1 MNIILFDNKR
11 EDFYPLSLTRPIAEF
26 RLGVLTI
33 KEKWENY
40 FDSVSTFSNDYLA
53 EKFNTKKIKEDNIWI
68 NSQLLPSKDIV
79 TEIKSLRLGE
89 VLMKESV
96 ILAFRNSEFISNK
109 LDCIKSNSEFNFLSS
124 ISDIFS
130 LNGEEIITDIAL
142 INLQNNERIIKEL
155 TDSNIKSGK
164 FPVYVEEGATIEN
177 CYINSS
183 EGPVYIGK
191 NTHIMQ
197 GSMLRGPFAICE
209 NSVVKMGAK
218 IYGGTTIGPF
228 CKVGGEINNSVFF
241 GYSSKAHDGFLG
253 NSIIGQWCNLGADTN
268 NSNLKNNYDD
278 VKIWNYGSESFL
290 QTGMQ
295 FCGLIMGDHSKC
307 GINTMF
313 NTGTVVG
320 VGANIF
326 GSGFPRNFIPSFSWG
341 GSSGFIIHKLEKFFS
356 TAEKVMKRKR
366 IPFTDIDKQVL
377 LEVYNMT
384 KRYRNE
390 KKLT

>member
-11 EDFYPLSLTRPIAEF
+11 EEFYPLSLTRPIAEF

-33 KEKWENY
+33 KEKWGNY
-40 FDSVSTFSNDYLA
+40 FDSVLTFSNDYLA

-79 TEIKSLRLGE
+79 TEIKSLRVGE
-89 VLMKESV
+89 VLKKESI
-96 ILAFRNSEFISNK
+96 ILAFRNSEFSSDELNNVE
-109 LDCIKSNSEFNFLSS
+109 SNSDFSFLSS
-124 ISDIFS
+124 ITDIFS
-130 LNGEEIITDIAL
+130 LNEEEIIADIAL
-142 INLQNNERIIKEL
+142 MNLQNNMKSLNEI

-177 CYINSS
+177 CYINTS

-191 NTHIMQ
+191 NAHIMQ

-268 NSNLKNNYDD
+268 NSNLKNNYDH

-290 QTGMQ
+290 QTGLQ

-356 TAEKVMKRKR
+356 TAEKVMKRR
-366 IPFTDIDKQVL
+366 SIPFTDIDKKVL

-390 KKLT
+390 K

>member
-33 KEKWENY
+33 KEKWGNY
-40 FDSVSTFSNDYLA
+40 FDSVSTLSNDYLS

-79 TEIKSLRLGE
+79 TEIKSLRVGE
-89 VLMKESV
+89 VLKKESV
-96 ILAFRNSEFISNK
+96 ILAFRNSEFSSDELNNVE
-109 LDCIKSNSEFNFLSS
+109 SNSDFSFLSS
-124 ISDIFS
+124 ITDIFS
-130 LNGEEIITDIAL
+130 LNEEEIIADIAL
-142 INLQNNERIIKEL
+142 MNLQNNMKSLEEI

-290 QTGMQ
+290 QTGLQ

-356 TAEKVMKRKR
+356 TAEKVMKRR
-366 IPFTDIDKQVL
+366 SIPFADIDKQVL

-390 KKLT
+390 K

>member
-33 KEKWENY
+33 KEKWGSY

-79 TEIKSLRLGE
+79 TEIKSLRVGE
-89 VLMKESV
+89 VLKKESI
-96 ILAFRNSEFISNK
+96 ILAFRNSEFSSDELNNVE
-109 LDCIKSNSEFNFLSS
+109 SNSDFSFLSS
-124 ISDIFS
+124 ITDIFS
-130 LNGEEIITDIAL
+130 LNGEEIIADIAL
-142 INLQNNERIIKEL
+142 MNLQNNMKSLNEI

-177 CYINSS
+177 CYINTS

-191 NTHIMQ
+191 NAHIMQ

-290 QTGMQ
+290 QTGLQ

-356 TAEKVMKRKR
+356 TAEKVMKRR
-366 IPFTDIDKQVL
+366 SIPFTDIDKQVL

-390 KKLT
+390 K

>member
-1 MNIILFDNKR
+1 MNIILFDKKR
-11 EDFYPLSLTRPIAEF
+11 EAFYPLSLTRSISEF

-33 KEKWENY
+33 KEKWESY

-53 EKFNTKKIKEDNIWI
+53 EKYDTNIKDDNIWI

-79 TEIKSLRLGE
+79 TEIESLRVGE
-89 VLMKESV
+89 VLNKESV
-96 ILAFRNSEFISNK
+96 ILAFRNSEYISDK
-109 LDCIKSNSEFNFLSS
+109 LNNVESNSEFSFLSS
-124 ISDIFS
+124 ITDIFR
-130 LNGEEIITDIAL
+130 LNGEEIINDIKL
-142 INLQNNERIIKEL
+142 LNFQNNDKNLVEL

-164 FPVYVEEGATIEN
+164 YPVYVEEGATIEN

-197 GSMLRGPFAICE
+197 GSMLRGPFAICD

-218 IYGGTTIGPF
+218 IYGATTIGPF

-278 VKIWNYGSESFL
+278 VKIWNYSSESFL
-290 QTGMQ
+290 QTGLQ

-313 NTGTVVG
+313 NTGTVIG

-356 TAEKVMKRKR
+356 TAEKVMKRR
-366 IPFTDIDKQVL
+366 SIAFSDIDKQVL
-377 LEVYNMT
+377 MQVYNMT

-390 KKLT
+390 K

>member
-40 FDSVSTFSNDYLA
+40 FDSVSTLSNDYLA

-79 TEIKSLRLGE
+79 TEIKSLRVGE
-89 VLMKESV
+89 VLKKESI
-96 ILAFRNSEFISNK
+96 ILAFRNSEFSSDELNNVE
-109 LDCIKSNSEFNFLSS
+109 SNSDFSFLSS
-124 ISDIFS
+124 ITDIFS
-130 LNGEEIITDIAL
+130 LNEEEIIADIAL
-142 INLQNNERIIKEL
+142 MNLQNNMKSLEEI

-164 FPVYVEEGATIEN
+164 FPVYVEEGATIEK
-177 CYINSS
+177 CYINSF

-191 NTHIMQ
+191 NAHIMQ

-290 QTGMQ
+290 QTGLQ

-356 TAEKVMKRKR
+356 TAEKVMKRR
-366 IPFTDIDKQVL
+366 SIPFTDIDKQVL

-390 KKLT
+390 K

>member
-33 KEKWENY
+33 KEKWGNY
-40 FDSVSTFSNDYLA
+40 FDSVLTFSNDYLA

-79 TEIKSLRLGE
+79 TEIKSLRVGE
-89 VLMKESV
+89 VLKKESI
-96 ILAFRNSEFISNK
+96 ILAFRNSEFSSDELNNVE
-109 LDCIKSNSEFNFLSS
+109 SNSDFSFLSS
-124 ISDIFS
+124 ITDIFS
-130 LNGEEIITDIAL
+130 LNGEEIMADIAL
-142 INLQNNERIIKEL
+142 MNLQNNMKSLDEI

-177 CYINSS
+177 CYINTS

-191 NTHIMQ
+191 NAHIMQ

-278 VKIWNYGSESFL
+278 VKIWNYGSETFS
-290 QTGMQ
+290 QTGLQ

-341 GSSGFIIHKLEKFFS
+341 GKSGFIIHKLEKFFS
-356 TAEKVMKRKR
+356 TAEKVMKRR
-366 IPFTDIDKQVL
+366 SIPFTDIDKKVL

-390 KKLT
+390 K

>member
-11 EDFYPLSLTRPIAEF
+11 KDFYPLSLTRSISEF
-26 RLGVLTI
+26 RLGILTLR
-33 KEKWENY
+33 EKWESY
-40 FDSVSTFSNDYLA
+40 FDSVSIFSNDYLA
-53 EKFNTKKIKEDNIWI
+53 EKYDTNIKDDNIWI

-79 TEIKSLRLGE
+79 TEIKSLRVGE
-89 VLMKESV
+89 VLNKESV
-96 ILAFRNSEFISNK
+96 ILAFRNSEYISDK
-109 LDCIKSNSEFNFLSS
+109 LNNVESNSEFSFVSS
-124 ISDIFS
+124 ITDIFR
-130 LNGEEIITDIAL
+130 LNGEEIINDIKL
-142 INLQNNERIIKEL
+142 LNFQNNDKNLVEL

-164 FPVYVEEGATIEN
+164 YPVYVEEGATIEN

-183 EGPVYIGK
+183 DGPVYIGK

-197 GSMLRGPFAICE
+197 GSMLRGPFAICD

-218 IYGGTTIGPF
+218 IYGATTIGPF

-278 VKIWNYGSESFL
+278 VKIWNYSSESFL
-290 QTGMQ
+290 QTGLQ

-356 TAEKVMKRKR
+356 TAEKVMKRR
-366 IPFTDIDKQVL
+366 GIAFSDIDKQVL
-377 LEVYNMT
+377 MQVYNMT

-390 KKLT
+390 K

>member
-33 KEKWENY
+33 KEKWGNY
-40 FDSVSTFSNDYLA
+40 FDSVSTLSNDYLA

-79 TEIKSLRLGE
+79 TEIKSLRVGE
-89 VLMKESV
+89 VLKKESI
-96 ILAFRNSEFISNK
+96 ILAFRNSEFSSDELNNVE
-109 LDCIKSNSEFNFLSS
+109 SNSDFSFLSS
-124 ISDIFS
+124 ITDIFS
-130 LNGEEIITDIAL
+130 LNGEEIIADIAL
-142 INLQNNERIIKEL
+142 MNLQNNMKSLEEI

-191 NTHIMQ
+191 NAHIMQ

-290 QTGMQ
+290 QTGLQ

-356 TAEKVMKRKR
+356 TAEKVMKRR
-366 IPFTDIDKQVL
+366 SIPFTDIDKQVL

-390 KKLT
+390 K

>member
-33 KEKWENY
+33 KEKWGNY
-40 FDSVSTFSNDYLA
+40 FDSVSIFSNDYLA
-53 EKFNTKKIKEDNIWI
+53 EKFNPIIKEDNIWI

-79 TEIKSLRLGE
+79 TEIKSLRVGE
-89 VLMKESV
+89 VLKKESI
-96 ILAFRNSEFISNK
+96 ILAFRNNEFSSDELNNVE
-109 LDCIKSNSEFNFLSS
+109 SNSDFSFLSS
-124 ISDIFS
+124 ITDIFS
-130 LNGEEIITDIAL
+130 LNEEEIIADIAL
-142 INLQNNERIIKEL
+142 MNLQNNMKSLNEI

-177 CYINSS
+177 CYINTS

-191 NTHIMQ
+191 NAHIMQ

-268 NSNLKNNYDD
+268 NSNLKNNYDH

-290 QTGMQ
+290 QTGLQ

-356 TAEKVMKRKR
+356 TAEKVMKRR
-366 IPFTDIDKQVL
+366 SITFTDIDKQVL

-390 KKLT
+390 K

>member
-33 KEKWENY
+33 KEKWGNY
-40 FDSVSTFSNDYLA
+40 FDSVLTFSNDYLA

-79 TEIKSLRLGE
+79 TEIKSLRVGE
-89 VLMKESV
+89 VLKKESV
-96 ILAFRNSEFISNK
+96 ILSFRNSEFSSDELNNVE
-109 LDCIKSNSEFNFLSS
+109 SNSDFSFLSS
-124 ISDIFS
+124 ITDIFS
-130 LNGEEIITDIAL
+130 LNGEEIMADIAL
-142 INLQNNERIIKEL
+142 MNLQNNMKSLDEI

-197 GSMLRGPFAICE
+197 GSMLRGPFAICD

-290 QTGMQ
+290 QTGLQ

-341 GSSGFIIHKLEKFFS
+341 GKSGFIIHKLEKFFS
-356 TAEKVMKRKR
+356 TAEKVMKRR
-366 IPFTDIDKQVL
+366 SIPFTDIDKQVL

-390 KKLT
+390 K

>member
-11 EDFYPLSLTRPIAEF
+11 KDFYPLSLTRSISEF
-26 RLGVLTI
+26 RLGILTLR
-33 KEKWENY
+33 EKWESY
-40 FDSVSTFSNDYLA
+40 FDSVSIFSNDYLA
-53 EKFNTKKIKEDNIWI
+53 EKYDTNIKDDNIWI

-79 TEIKSLRLGE
+79 TEIESLRVGE
-89 VLMKESV
+89 VLIKESV
-96 ILAFRNSEFISNK
+96 ILAFRNSEYISDK
-109 LDCIKSNSEFNFLSS
+109 LNNVESNSEFSFLSS
-124 ISDIFS
+124 ITDIFR
-130 LNGEEIITDIAL
+130 LNGEEIINDIKL
-142 INLQNNERIIKEL
+142 LNFQNNEKNLVEL

-164 FPVYVEEGATIEN
+164 YPVYVEEGATIEN
-177 CYINSS
+177 CFINSS

-191 NTHIMQ
+191 NVHIMQ
-197 GSMLRGPFAICE
+197 GSMLRGPFAICD

-218 IYGGTTIGPF
+218 IYGATTIGPF

-278 VKIWNYGSESFL
+278 VKIWNYSSESFL
-290 QTGMQ
+290 QTGLQ

-341 GSSGFIIHKLEKFFS
+341 GSSGFIIHKLEKFFLTS
-356 TAEKVMKRKR
+356 EKVMKRR
-366 IPFTDIDKQVL
+366 SIALSDIDKQVL
-377 LEVYNMT
+377 MQVYNMT

-390 KKLT
+390 K

>member
-11 EDFYPLSLTRPIAEF
+11 EDFYPLSLTRSISEF

-33 KEKWENY
+33 KEKWESY
-40 FDSVSTFSNDYLA
+40 FDSVSTFSIDYLA
-53 EKFNTKKIKEDNIWI
+53 EKYDTNIKDDNIWI

-79 TEIKSLRLGE
+79 TEIESLRVGE
-89 VLMKESV
+89 VLKRESV
-96 ILAFRNSEFISNK
+96 ILAFRNSEYISDK
-109 LDCIKSNSEFNFLSS
+109 LNNVESNSKFSFLSS
-124 ISDIFS
+124 VTDIFR
-130 LNGEEIITDIAL
+130 LNGEEIINDIKL
-142 INLQNNERIIKEL
+142 LNFQNNDKSLVEIN
-155 TDSNIKSGK
+155 DSNIKYGK
-164 FPVYVEEGATIEN
+164 HPVYVEEGATIEN

-191 NTHIMQ
+191 NAHIMQ
-197 GSMLRGPFAICE
+197 GSMLRGPFAICD

-218 IYGGTTIGPF
+218 IYGATTIGPF

-278 VKIWNYGSESFL
+278 VKIWNYSSESFL
-290 QTGMQ
+290 QTGLQ

-356 TAEKVMKRKR
+356 TAEKVMIRR
-366 IPFTDIDKQVL
+366 SIAFSDIDKQVL
-377 LEVYNMT
+377 MQVYNMT

-390 KKLT
+390 K

>member
-33 KEKWENY
+33 KEKWGSY

-53 EKFNTKKIKEDNIWI
+53 EKFNTKKNKEDNIWI

-79 TEIKSLRLGE
+79 TEIKSLRVGE
-89 VLMKESV
+89 VLKKESI
-96 ILAFRNSEFISNK
+96 ILAFRNSEFSSDELNNVE
-109 LDCIKSNSEFNFLSS
+109 SNSDFSFLSS
-124 ISDIFS
+124 ITDIFS
-130 LNGEEIITDIAL
+130 LNGEEIIADIAL
-142 INLQNNERIIKEL
+142 MNLQNNMKSLNEI

-177 CYINSS
+177 CYINTS

-191 NTHIMQ
+191 NAHIMQ

-253 NSIIGQWCNLGADTN
+253 NSVIGQWCNLGADTN
-268 NSNLKNNYDD
+268 NSNLKNNYDH

-290 QTGMQ
+290 QTGLQ

-356 TAEKVMKRKR
+356 TAEKVMKRR
-366 IPFTDIDKQVL
+366 SILFTDIDKQVL

-390 KKLT
+390 K

>member
-33 KEKWENY
+33 KEKWGSY

-79 TEIKSLRLGE
+79 TEIKSLRVGE
-89 VLMKESV
+89 VLKKESI
-96 ILAFRNSEFISNK
+96 ILAFRNSEFSSDELNNVE
-109 LDCIKSNSEFNFLSS
+109 SNSDFSFLSS
-124 ISDIFS
+124 ITDIFS
-130 LNGEEIITDIAL
+130 LNEEEIIADIAL
-142 INLQNNERIIKEL
+142 MNLQNNMKSLNEI

-191 NTHIMQ
+191 NAHIMQ

-290 QTGMQ
+290 QTGLQ

-341 GSSGFIIHKLEKFFS
+341 GKSGFIIHKLEKFFS
-356 TAEKVMKRKR
+356 TAEKVMKRR
-366 IPFTDIDKQVL
+366 SIPFTDIDKQVL

-390 KKLT
+390 K

>member
-33 KEKWENY
+33 KEKWGNY
-40 FDSVSTFSNDYLA
+40 FDSVSTLSNDYLA

-79 TEIKSLRLGE
+79 TEIKSLRVGE
-89 VLMKESV
+89 VLKKESI
-96 ILAFRNSEFISNK
+96 ILAFRNSEFSSDELNNVE
-109 LDCIKSNSEFNFLSS
+109 SNSDFSFLSS
-124 ISDIFS
+124 ITDIFS
-130 LNGEEIITDIAL
+130 LNEEEIIADIAL
-142 INLQNNERIIKEL
+142 MNLQNNMKSLEEI

-191 NTHIMQ
+191 NAHIMQ

-290 QTGMQ
+290 QTGLQ

-356 TAEKVMKRKR
+356 TAEKVMKRR
-366 IPFTDIDKQVL
+366 SIPFTDIDKQVL

-390 KKLT
+390 K

>member
-33 KEKWENY
+33 KEKWGNY
-40 FDSVSTFSNDYLA
+40 FDSVSILSNDYLA
-53 EKFNTKKIKEDNIWI
+53 EKYDTKIKDDNIWI

-79 TEIKSLRLGE
+79 TEIESLRVGE
-89 VLMKESV
+89 VLIKESV
-96 ILAFRNSEFISNK
+96 ILAFRNSEYISDK
-109 LDCIKSNSEFNFLSS
+109 LNNVESNSEFSFLSS
-124 ISDIFS
+124 ITDIFR
-130 LNGEEIITDIAL
+130 LNGEEIINDIKL
-142 INLQNNERIIKEL
+142 LNFQNNEKNLVEL

-164 FPVYVEEGATIEN
+164 YPVYVEEGATIEN

-191 NTHIMQ
+191 NAHIMQ
-197 GSMLRGPFAICE
+197 GSMLRGPFAICD

-218 IYGGTTIGPF
+218 IYGATTIGPF

-278 VKIWNYGSESFL
+278 IKIWNYSSESFL
-290 QTGMQ
+290 QTGLQ

-356 TAEKVMKRKR
+356 TAEKVMKRR
-366 IPFTDIDKQVL
+366 SIAFSDIDKQVL
-377 LEVYNMT
+377 MQVYNMT

-390 KKLT
+390 K

>member
-33 KEKWENY
+33 KEKWGNY
-40 FDSVSTFSNDYLA
+40 FDSVLTFSNDYLA

-79 TEIKSLRLGE
+79 TEIKSLRVGE
-89 VLMKESV
+89 VLKKESI
-96 ILAFRNSEFISNK
+96 ILAFRNSEFS
-109 LDCIKSNSEFNFLSS
+109 LDELNNVESNSDFSFLSS
-124 ISDIFS
+124 ITDIFS
-130 LNGEEIITDIAL
+130 LNDEEIIADIAL
-142 INLQNNERIIKEL
+142 MNLQNNMKSLNEI

-177 CYINSS
+177 CYINTS

-290 QTGMQ
+290 QTGLQ

-356 TAEKVMKRKR
+356 TAEKVMKRR
-366 IPFTDIDKQVL
+366 SIPFTDIDKQVL

-390 KKLT
+390 K

>member
-33 KEKWENY
+33 KEKWGNY
-40 FDSVSTFSNDYLA
+40 FDSVLTFSNDYLA

-79 TEIKSLRLGE
+79 TEIKSLRVGE
-89 VLMKESV
+89 VLKKESI
-96 ILAFRNSEFISNK
+96 ILAFRNSEFSSDELNNVE
-109 LDCIKSNSEFNFLSS
+109 SNSDFSFLSS
-124 ISDIFS
+124 ITDIFS
-130 LNGEEIITDIAL
+130 LNEEEIIADIAL
-142 INLQNNERIIKEL
+142 MNLQNNMKSLNEI

-177 CYINSS
+177 CYINTS

-191 NTHIMQ
+191 NAHIMQ

-290 QTGMQ
+290 QTGLQ

-341 GSSGFIIHKLEKFFS
+341 GKSGFIIHKLEKFFS
-356 TAEKVMKRKR
+356 TAEKVMKRR
-366 IPFTDIDKQVL
+366 SIPFTDIDKQVL

-390 KKLT
+390 K

>member
-40 FDSVSTFSNDYLA
+40 FDSVSTLSNDYLA

-79 TEIKSLRLGE
+79 TEIKSLRVGE
-89 VLMKESV
+89 VLKKESI
-96 ILAFRNSEFISNK
+96 ILAFRNSEFSSDELNNVE
-109 LDCIKSNSEFNFLSS
+109 SNSDFSFLSS
-124 ISDIFS
+124 ITDIFS
-130 LNGEEIITDIAL
+130 LIEEEITADIAL
-142 INLQNNERIIKEL
+142 MNLQNNMKSLEEIP
-155 TDSNIKSGK
+155 DSNIKSGK

-177 CYINSS
+177 CYINTS

-191 NTHIMQ
+191 NAHIMQ

-290 QTGMQ
+290 QTGLQ

-356 TAEKVMKRKR
+356 TAEKVMKRR
-366 IPFTDIDKQVL
+366 SIPFTDIDKQVL

-390 KKLT
+390 K

>member
-33 KEKWENY
+33 KEKWESY
-40 FDSVSTFSNDYLA
+40 FGSVSTFSNDYLA

-79 TEIKSLRLGE
+79 TEIKSLRVGE
-89 VLMKESV
+89 VLKKES
-96 ILAFRNSEFISNK
+96 IMLAFRNSEFS
-109 LDCIKSNSEFNFLSS
+109 LDELNNVESNSDFSFLSS

-130 LNGEEIITDIAL
+130 LNGEEIIADIAL
-142 INLQNNERIIKEL
+142 INSQNNERSLQEI

-164 FPVYVEEGATIEN
+164 FPVYFEQGATIEN

-183 EGPVYIGK
+183 EGPIYIGK
-191 NTHIMQ
+191 NVHIMQ

-241 GYSSKAHDGFLG
+241 GYSSKVHDGFLG

-278 VKIWNYGSESFL
+278 VKIWNYGSQSFL
-290 QTGMQ
+290 QTGLQ

-341 GSSGFIIHKLEKFFS
+341 GNSGFTIHKLEKFFS
-356 TAEKVMKRKR
+356 TAEKVMKRR
-366 IPFTDIDKQVL
+366 SILFSDMDKKVL

-390 KKLT
+390 K

>member
-33 KEKWENY
+33 KEKWGSY
-40 FDSVSTFSNDYLA
+40 FDSVSTFSYDYLA

-79 TEIKSLRLGE
+79 TEIKSLRVGE
-89 VLMKESV
+89 VLKKESI
-96 ILAFRNSEFISNK
+96 ILAFRNSEFSSDELNNVE
-109 LDCIKSNSEFNFLSS
+109 SNSDFSFLSS
-124 ISDIFS
+124 ITDIFS
-130 LNGEEIITDIAL
+130 LNGEEIIADIAL
-142 INLQNNERIIKEL
+142 MNLQNNMKSLNEI

-177 CYINSS
+177 CYINTS

-191 NTHIMQ
+191 NAHIMQ

-253 NSIIGQWCNLGADTN
+253 NSVIGQWCNLGADTN
-268 NSNLKNNYDD
+268 NSNLKNNYDH

-290 QTGMQ
+290 QTGLQ

-356 TAEKVMKRKR
+356 TAEKVMKRR
-366 IPFTDIDKQVL
+366 SIPFTDIDKKVL

-390 KKLT
+390 K

>member
-33 KEKWENY
+33 KEKWGSY
-40 FDSVSTFSNDYLA
+40 FDSVLTFSNDYLA

-79 TEIKSLRLGE
+79 TEIKSLRVGE
-89 VLMKESV
+89 VLKKESI
-96 ILAFRNSEFISNK
+96 ILAFRNSEFSSDELNNVE
-109 LDCIKSNSEFNFLSS
+109 SNSDFSFLSS
-124 ISDIFS
+124 ITDIFS
-130 LNGEEIITDIAL
+130 LNEEEIIADIAL
-142 INLQNNERIIKEL
+142 MNLQNNMKSLNEI

-177 CYINSS
+177 CYINTS

-191 NTHIMQ
+191 NAHIMQ

-268 NSNLKNNYDD
+268 NSNLKNNYDH

-290 QTGMQ
+290 QTGLQ

-341 GSSGFIIHKLEKFFS
+341 GKSGFIIHKLEKFFS
-356 TAEKVMKRKR
+356 TAEKVMKRR
-366 IPFTDIDKQVL
+366 SIPFTDIDKQVL

-390 KKLT
+390 K

>member
-33 KEKWENY
+33 KEKWGNY
-40 FDSVSTFSNDYLA
+40 FDSVSTLSNDYLS

-79 TEIKSLRLGE
+79 TEIKSLRVGE
-89 VLMKESV
+89 VLKKESI
-96 ILAFRNSEFISNK
+96 ILALRNSEFSSDELNNVE
-109 LDCIKSNSEFNFLSS
+109 SNSDFSFLSS
-124 ISDIFS
+124 ITDIFS
-130 LNGEEIITDIAL
+130 LNGEEIIADIAL
-142 INLQNNERIIKEL
+142 MNLQNNMKSLEEI

-191 NTHIMQ
+191 NAHIMQ

-278 VKIWNYGSESFL
+278 VKIWNYGSETFS
-290 QTGMQ
+290 QTGLQ

-356 TAEKVMKRKR
+356 TAEKVMKRR
-366 IPFTDIDKQVL
+366 SIPFTDIDKQVL

-390 KKLT
+390 K

>member
-33 KEKWENY
+33 KEKWGNY

-79 TEIKSLRLGE
+79 TEIKSLRVGE
-89 VLMKESV
+89 VLKKESI
-96 ILAFRNSEFISNK
+96 ILAFRNSEFSSDELNNVE
-109 LDCIKSNSEFNFLSS
+109 SNSDFSFLSS
-124 ISDIFS
+124 ITDIFS
-130 LNGEEIITDIAL
+130 LNGEEIIADIAL
-142 INLQNNERIIKEL
+142 MNLQNNMKSLDEI

-183 EGPVYIGK
+183 KGPVYIGK
-191 NTHIMQ
+191 NVHIMQ

-290 QTGMQ
+290 QTGLQ

-356 TAEKVMKRKR
+356 TAEKVMKRR
-366 IPFTDIDKQVL
+366 SIPFTDIDKQVL

-390 KKLT
+390 K

>member
-33 KEKWENY
+33 KEKWGSY
-40 FDSVSTFSNDYLA
+40 FDSVSTLSNGYLA

-79 TEIKSLRLGE
+79 TEIRSLRVGE
-89 VLMKESV
+89 VLKKESI
-96 ILAFRNSEFISNK
+96 ILAFRNSEFSSDELNNVE
-109 LDCIKSNSEFNFLSS
+109 SNSDFSFLSS
-124 ISDIFS
+124 ITDIFS
-130 LNGEEIITDIAL
+130 LNGEEIIADIAL
-142 INLQNNERIIKEL
+142 MNLQNNMKSLNEI

-191 NTHIMQ
+191 NAHIMQ

-268 NSNLKNNYDD
+268 NSNLKNNYDH

-290 QTGMQ
+290 QTGLQ

-356 TAEKVMKRKR
+356 TAEKVMKRR
-366 IPFTDIDKQVL
+366 SIPFTDIDKKDL

-390 KKLT
+390 K

>member
-33 KEKWENY
+33 KEKWGNY
-40 FDSVSTFSNDYLA
+40 FDSVLTFSNDYLA

-79 TEIKSLRLGE
+79 TEIKSLRVGE
-89 VLMKESV
+89 VLKKESI
-96 ILAFRNSEFISNK
+96 ILAFRNSEFSSDELNNVE
-109 LDCIKSNSEFNFLSS
+109 SNSDFSFLSS
-124 ISDIFS
+124 ITDIFS
-130 LNGEEIITDIAL
+130 LNGEEIIADIAL
-142 INLQNNERIIKEL
+142 INLQNNERRTKEL

-164 FPVYVEEGATIEN
+164 FPVYVEEGALIEN
-177 CYINSS
+177 CHINSS

-191 NTHIMQ
+191 NAHIMQ

-218 IYGGTTIGPF
+218 IYGGTTVGPF

-278 VKIWNYGSESFL
+278 VKIWNYGSETFS
-290 QTGMQ
+290 QTGLQ

-356 TAEKVMKRKR
+356 TAEKVMKRR
-366 IPFTDIDKQVL
+366 SIPFTDIDKQVL

-390 KKLT
+390 K

>member
-33 KEKWENY
+33 KEKWGNY
-40 FDSVSTFSNDYLA
+40 FDSVSTLSNGYLA

-79 TEIKSLRLGE
+79 TEIKSLRVGE
-89 VLMKESV
+89 VLKKESI
-96 ILAFRNSEFISNK
+96 ILAFRNSEFSSDELNNVE
-109 LDCIKSNSEFNFLSS
+109 SNSDFSFLSS
-124 ISDIFS
+124 ITDIFS
-130 LNGEEIITDIAL
+130 LNEEEIIADIAL
-142 INLQNNERIIKEL
+142 MNLQNKMKSLNEI

-177 CYINSS
+177 CYINTS

-191 NTHIMQ
+191 NAHIMQ

-268 NSNLKNNYDD
+268 NSNLKNNYDH

-290 QTGMQ
+290 QTGLQ

-356 TAEKVMKRKR
+356 TAEKVMKRR
-366 IPFTDIDKQVL
+366 SIPFTDIDKQVL

-390 KKLT
+390 K

>member
-11 EDFYPLSLTRPIAEF
+11 EEFYPLSLTRPIAEF

-53 EKFNTKKIKEDNIWI
+53 EKFNSKKIKEDNIWI

-79 TEIKSLRLGE
+79 TEIKSLRVGE
-89 VLMKESV
+89 VLKKESV
-96 ILAFRNSEFISNK
+96 VLSFRNSEFSSDK
-109 LDCIKSNSEFNFLSS
+109 LNNVESNSDFSFLSS
-124 ISDIFS
+124 ITDIFS
-130 LNGEEIITDIAL
+130 LNEEEIIADIAL
-142 INLQNNERIIKEL
+142 INFQNNERSPLEL

-164 FPVYVEEGATIEN
+164 FPIYVEEGATIEN

-191 NTHIMQ
+191 NAHIMQ
-197 GSMLRGPFAICE
+197 GSLLRGPFAICE

-278 VKIWNYGSESFL
+278 IKIWNYGSESFL
-290 QTGMQ
+290 QTGLQ

-356 TAEKVMKRKR
+356 TAEKVMKRR
-366 IPFTDIDKQVL
+366 SIPFTDIDKQVL

-390 KKLT
+390 K

>member
-33 KEKWENY
+33 KEKWGNY
-40 FDSVSTFSNDYLA
+40 FDSVSTLSNDYLA

-79 TEIKSLRLGE
+79 TEIKSLRVGE
-89 VLMKESV
+89 VLKKESI
-96 ILAFRNSEFISNK
+96 ILAFRNSEFSSDELNNVE
-109 LDCIKSNSEFNFLSS
+109 SNSDFSFLSS
-124 ISDIFS
+124 ITDIFS
-130 LNGEEIITDIAL
+130 LNGEEIMADIAL
-142 INLQNNERIIKEL
+142 MNLQNNMKSLDEI

-197 GSMLRGPFAICE
+197 GSMLRGPFAICD

-290 QTGMQ
+290 QTGLQ

-341 GSSGFIIHKLEKFFS
+341 GKSGFIIHKLEKFFS
-356 TAEKVMKRKR
+356 TAEKVMKRR
-366 IPFTDIDKQVL
+366 SIPFTDIDKQVL

-390 KKLT
+390 K

>member
-33 KEKWENY
+33 KEKWGNY
-40 FDSVSTFSNDYLA
+40 FDSVSTLSNDYLA

-79 TEIKSLRLGE
+79 TEIKSLRVGE
-89 VLMKESV
+89 VLKKESV
-96 ILAFRNSEFISNK
+96 ILSFRNSEFSSDELNNVE
-109 LDCIKSNSEFNFLSS
+109 SNSDFSFLSS
-124 ISDIFS
+124 ITDIFS
-130 LNGEEIITDIAL
+130 LNDEEIIADIAL
-142 INLQNNERIIKEL
+142 MNLQNNMKSLDEI

-177 CYINSS
+177 CYINTS

-191 NTHIMQ
+191 NSHIMQ
-197 GSMLRGPFAICE
+197 GSMLRGPFAICD

-278 VKIWNYGSESFL
+278 VKIWNYGSETFS
-290 QTGMQ
+290 QTGLQ

-356 TAEKVMKRKR
+356 TAEKVMKRR
-366 IPFTDIDKQVL
+366 SISFTDIDKQVL

-390 KKLT
+390 K

>member
-33 KEKWENY
+33 KEKWESY
-40 FDSVSTFSNDYLA
+40 FGSVSTFSNDYLA

-79 TEIKSLRLGE
+79 TEIKSLRVGE
-89 VLMKESV
+89 VLKKES
-96 ILAFRNSEFISNK
+96 IMLAFRNSEFS
-109 LDCIKSNSEFNFLSS
+109 LDELNNVESNSDFSFLSS

-130 LNGEEIITDIAL
+130 LNGEEIIADIAL
-142 INLQNNERIIKEL
+142 INSQNNERSLQEI
-155 TDSNIKSGK
+155 TDSNIKRGK
-164 FPVYVEEGATIEN
+164 FPVYVEQGATVEN

-183 EGPVYIGK
+183 EGPIYIGK
-191 NTHIMQ
+191 NVHIMQ

-241 GYSSKAHDGFLG
+241 GYSSKVHDGFLG

-278 VKIWNYGSESFL
+278 VKIWNYGSQSFL
-290 QTGMQ
+290 QTGLQ

-341 GSSGFIIHKLEKFFS
+341 GNSGFTIHKLEKFFS
-356 TAEKVMKRKR
+356 TAEKVMKRR
-366 IPFTDIDKQVL
+366 SILFSDMDKKVL

-390 KKLT
+390 K

>member
-33 KEKWENY
+33 KEKWGNY

-79 TEIKSLRLGE
+79 TEIKSLRVGE
-89 VLMKESV
+89 VLKKESI
-96 ILAFRNSEFISNK
+96 ILAFRNSEFSSDELNNVE
-109 LDCIKSNSEFNFLSS
+109 SNSDFSFLSS
-124 ISDIFS
+124 ITDIFS
-130 LNGEEIITDIAL
+130 LNGEEIIADIAL
-142 INLQNNERIIKEL
+142 MNLQNNMKSLEEI

-191 NTHIMQ
+191 NAHIMQ

-290 QTGMQ
+290 QTGLQ

-356 TAEKVMKRKR
+356 TAEKVMKRR
-366 IPFTDIDKQVL
+366 SIPFTDIDKQVL

-390 KKLT
+390 K

>member
-33 KEKWENY
+33 KEKWGNY
-40 FDSVSTFSNDYLA
+40 FDSVSTLSNDYLA

-79 TEIKSLRLGE
+79 TEIKSLRVGE
-89 VLMKESV
+89 VLKKESI
-96 ILAFRNSEFISNK
+96 ILAFRNSEFSSDELNNVE
-109 LDCIKSNSEFNFLSS
+109 SNSDFSFLSS
-124 ISDIFS
+124 ITDIFS
-130 LNGEEIITDIAL
+130 LNEEEIIADIAL
-142 INLQNNERIIKEL
+142 MNLQNNMKSLNEI

-191 NTHIMQ
+191 NAHIMQ

-268 NSNLKNNYDD
+268 NSNLKNNYDH

-290 QTGMQ
+290 QTGLQ

-356 TAEKVMKRKR
+356 TAEKVMKRR
-366 IPFTDIDKQVL
+366 SIPFTDIDKQVL

-390 KKLT
+390 K

>member
-33 KEKWENY
+33 KEKWGSY

-79 TEIKSLRLGE
+79 TEIKSLRVGE
-89 VLMKESV
+89 VLKKESI
-96 ILAFRNSEFISNK
+96 ILAFRNSEFSSDELNNVE
-109 LDCIKSNSEFNFLSS
+109 SNSDFSFLSS
-124 ISDIFS
+124 ITDIFS
-130 LNGEEIITDIAL
+130 LNQEEITADIAL
-142 INLQNNERIIKEL
+142 MNLQNNMKSLDEI

-177 CYINSS
+177 CYINTS

-191 NTHIMQ
+191 NAHIMQ

-290 QTGMQ
+290 QTGLQ

-356 TAEKVMKRKR
+356 TAEKVMKRR
-366 IPFTDIDKQVL
+366 SIPFTDIDKQVL
-377 LEVYNMT
+377 LKVYNMT

-390 KKLT
+390 K

>member
-33 KEKWENY
+33 KEKWGSY

-53 EKFNTKKIKEDNIWI
+53 EKFNSKKIKEDNIWI

-79 TEIKSLRLGE
+79 TEIKSLRVGE
-89 VLMKESV
+89 VLKKESI
-96 ILAFRNSEFISNK
+96 ILAFRNSEFSSDELNNVE
-109 LDCIKSNSEFNFLSS
+109 SNSDFSFLSS
-124 ISDIFS
+124 ITDIFS
-130 LNGEEIITDIAL
+130 LNEEEIIADIAL
-142 INLQNNERIIKEL
+142 MNLQNNMKSLEEI

-191 NTHIMQ
+191 NAHIMQ

-290 QTGMQ
+290 QTGLQ

-356 TAEKVMKRKR
+356 TAEKVMKRR
-366 IPFTDIDKQVL
+366 SIPFTDIDKQVL

-390 KKLT
+390 K

>member
-33 KEKWENY
+33 KEKWGNY
-40 FDSVSTFSNDYLA
+40 FDSVSTLSNDYLA

-79 TEIKSLRLGE
+79 TEIKSLRVGE
-89 VLMKESV
+89 VLKKESI
-96 ILAFRNSEFISNK
+96 ILAFRNSEFSSDELNNVE
-109 LDCIKSNSEFNFLSS
+109 SNSDFSFLSS
-124 ISDIFS
+124 ITDIFS
-130 LNGEEIITDIAL
+130 LNGEEIIADIAL
-142 INLQNNERIIKEL
+142 MNLQNNMKSLDEI

-191 NTHIMQ
+191 NAHIMQ

-290 QTGMQ
+290 QTGLQ

-356 TAEKVMKRKR
+356 TAEKVMKRR
-366 IPFTDIDKQVL
+366 SIPFTDIDKQVL

-390 KKLT
+390 K

>member
-33 KEKWENY
+33 KEKWGNY
-40 FDSVSTFSNDYLA
+40 FDSVSTFSYDYLA
-53 EKFNTKKIKEDNIWI
+53 EKFNTIIKEDNIWI

-79 TEIKSLRLGE
+79 TEIKSLRVGE
-89 VLMKESV
+89 VLKKESM
-96 ILAFRNSEFISNK
+96 ILAFRNSEFSSDELNNVE
-109 LDCIKSNSEFNFLSS
+109 SNSDFSFLSS
-124 ISDIFS
+124 ITDIFS
-130 LNGEEIITDIAL
+130 LNGEEIIADIAL
-142 INLQNNERIIKEL
+142 MNLQNNMKSLDEI

-183 EGPVYIGK
+183 KGPVYIGK
-191 NTHIMQ
+191 NVHIMQ

-290 QTGMQ
+290 QTGLQ

-341 GSSGFIIHKLEKFFS
+341 GKSGFIIHKLEKFFS
-356 TAEKVMKRKR
+356 TAEKVMKRR
-366 IPFTDIDKQVL
+366 SIPFTDIDKQVL

-390 KKLT
+390 K

>member
-33 KEKWENY
+33 KEKWGNY
-40 FDSVSTFSNDYLA
+40 FDSVSTLSNDYLA

-79 TEIKSLRLGE
+79 TEIKSLRVGE
-89 VLMKESV
+89 VLKKESI
-96 ILAFRNSEFISNK
+96 ILAFRNSEFSSDELNNVE
-109 LDCIKSNSEFNFLSS
+109 SNSDFSFLSS
-124 ISDIFS
+124 ITDIFS
-130 LNGEEIITDIAL
+130 LNEEEIIADIAL
-142 INLQNNERIIKEL
+142 MNLQNNMKSLNEI

-177 CYINSS
+177 CYINTS

-191 NTHIMQ
+191 NAHIMQ
-197 GSMLRGPFAICE
+197 GSMLRGPFAICD

-290 QTGMQ
+290 QTGLQ

-356 TAEKVMKRKR
+356 TAEKVMKRR
-366 IPFTDIDKQVL
+366 SIPFTDIDKQVL

-390 KKLT
+390 K

>member
-11 EDFYPLSLTRPIAEF
+11 EDFYPLSLTRSISEF

-33 KEKWENY
+33 KEKWESY
-40 FDSVSTFSNDYLA
+40 FDSVSIFSNDYLA
-53 EKFNTKKIKEDNIWI
+53 EKYDTNIKDDNIWI
-68 NSQLLPSKDIV
+68 NSQLVPSKDIV
-79 TEIKSLRLGE
+79 TEIESLRVGE
-89 VLMKESV
+89 VLNKESV
-96 ILAFRNSEFISNK
+96 ILAFRNSEYISDK
-109 LDCIKSNSEFNFLSS
+109 LNNVESNSEFSFLSS
-124 ISDIFS
+124 ITDIFR
-130 LNGEEIITDIAL
+130 LNGEEIINDIKL
-142 INLQNNERIIKEL
+142 LNLQNNVKNLVEL
-155 TDSNIKSGK
+155 NDSNIKSGK
-164 FPVYVEEGATIEN
+164 YPVYVEENATIEN

-197 GSMLRGPFAICE
+197 GSMLRGPFAICD

-218 IYGGTTIGPF
+218 IYGATTIGPF

-278 VKIWNYGSESFL
+278 VKIWNYSSESFL
-290 QTGMQ
+290 QTGLQ

-356 TAEKVMKRKR
+356 TAEKVMKRR
-366 IPFTDIDKQVL
+366 SIAFSDIDKQVL
-377 LEVYNMT
+377 MQVYNMT

-390 KKLT
+390 K

>member
-33 KEKWENY
+33 KEKWGNY
-40 FDSVSTFSNDYLA
+40 FDSVSTLSNDYLA

-79 TEIKSLRLGE
+79 TEIKSLRVGE
-89 VLMKESV
+89 VLKKESI
-96 ILAFRNSEFISNK
+96 ILAFRNSEFSSDELNNVE
-109 LDCIKSNSEFNFLSS
+109 SNSDFSFLSS
-124 ISDIFS
+124 ITDIFS
-130 LNGEEIITDIAL
+130 LNEEEIIADIAL
-142 INLQNNERIIKEL
+142 MNLQNNMKSLNEI

-177 CYINSS
+177 CYINTS

-191 NTHIMQ
+191 NAHIMQ

-290 QTGMQ
+290 QTGLQ

-356 TAEKVMKRKR
+356 TAEKVMKRR
-366 IPFTDIDKQVL
+366 SIPFTDIDKQVL

-390 KKLT
+390 K